1 MTSPLDFDWHLH
13 SEQYYWASH
22 WRTPLIATCVYLLFI
37 TLSNSTLDHPLRVK
51 TSNWTKS
58 SHVFKTFSILH
69 NAALVLFS
77 SIIFVG
83 FSLDFIDYTKEHGW
97 SFILC
102 PPVENQNELLRGRIF
117 YWCYLYYI
125 SKFYELADTLLM
137 AVKGKRIQGLHAY
150 HHAIM
155 MPTMWLCFNGNQVCS
170 LFGLAFFNS
179 FVHIVMY
186 TFYLCTIVHIPTKS
200 WKQWVNRTC
209 LSTMMD
215 GTRNAVITDNDPCCF
230 LLVSF
235 LCVHQVTKVQ
245 IFQFIFG
252 AAGSTSFMFMY
263 IQQPRLASPW
273 FIEGCAGERMSIGMT
288 YVVNISFLFLFIDF
302 HKNTYKPTTATT
314 TMKKE

>member
-83 FSLDFIDYTKEHGW
+83 FSIDFIDYIKEHGW
-97 SFILC
+97 SLLLC

-209 LSTMMD
+209 LSTMR
-215 GTRNAVITDNDPCCF
+215 TILVTQSSLITIPVVFF
-230 LLVSF
+230 LFPFSVFIRSPKYKFFNSF
-235 LCVHQVTKVQ
+235 LVLQGVH
-245 IFQFIFG
+245 
-252 AAGSTSFMFMY
+252 
-263 IQQPRLASPW
+263 RLCLCTFNNRVWHLP
-273 FIEGCAGERMSIGMT
+273 G
-288 YVVNISFLFLFIDF
+288 L
-302 HKNTYKPTTATT
+302 
-314 TMKKE
+314 